1 MSKKALITGVTGQD
15 GSYLAE
21 LLLEKGY
28 SVTGTIR
35 RISIEHQDHY
45 LSRIKHIKKDIDLK
59 FMSLENYSSVFSVIN
74 DCQPDELYHLAA
86 QSNVKVSFQDEFTT
100 LNTNINGTQNI
111 LSTIKTLKFPTK
123 FYFAGSSEMFG
134 NSDTKSQNESTNF
147 NPASPYAVSKV
158 SGFGISKNF
167 REAYNMYCS
176 NGILFNHESPRRSS
190 EFVTRKIT
198 SSVARIKY
206 KYQNK
211 LELGNLDSKRDWGYA
226 KEYVDVMWQ
235 LLQIPKP
242 LDLVIGTEENHSVR
256 EFVDLAF
263 KYVNLNYKDYVS
275 INKDLF
281 RPSEVNSLLSDCAKA
296 KKELKWKPSVKFK
309 ELVELMME
317 SDLKYL
323 KDNSYN
329 VT

>member
-1 MSKKALITGVTGQD
+1 MSKTALITGITGQD

-21 LLLEKGY
+21 LLLDKGY

-35 RISIEHQDHY
+35 RISIEHQANY
-45 LSRIKHIKKDIDLK
+45 LSRIKHIINDLNIS

-74 DCQPDELYHLAA
+74 NCKPDEIYHLAA

-111 LSTIKTLKFPTK
+111 LSVLKTLNLNTK

-134 NSDTKSQNESTNF
+134 NSKENFQNELTNF

-158 SGFGISKNF
+158 SGYEMSKNY
-167 REAYNMYCS
+167 REAYKMYCS

-198 SSVARIKY
+198 SAVAKIKY
-206 KYQNK
+206 KKQK
-211 LELGNLDSKRDWGYA
+211 ELELGNLDSKRDWGYA
-226 KEYVDVMWQ
+226 KEYVEVMWK
-235 LLQIPKP
+235 LLQLPEP
-242 LDLVIGTEENHSVR
+242 TDLVIGTEENYSVR

-263 KYVNLNYKDYVS
+263 KYVGLNYKDYVK

-281 RPSEVNSLLSDCAKA
+281 RPSEVNSLLADCTKA
-296 KKELKWKPSVKFK
+296 KKILNWKPSIKFK
-309 ELVELMME
+309 ELVSLMME
-317 SDLKYL
+317 SDLKNER
-323 KDNSYN
+323 DNN
-329 VT
+329 F